1 MIFDQLLGVI
11 ERHYKDFY
19 DGYLYYLCQE
29 AKIFDFPA
37 TSHKILPKKI
47 DKKELDFIKE
57 YFILPFPVV
66 AVEDTATCTILAD
79 TRKDQIGPFED
90 RFFLDCV
97 PASTPISEF
106 REDEQEHLRV
116 NEALGLNLKGD
127 QLFIT
132 GGMYRF
138 IEMNESRYLSNVQ
151 LQFMILA
158 SKDRV
163 YASPEELKRFIDDS
177 TRRSAAMNAKTALEE
192 IMYFNNPKHFILES
206 APVKQRSKE
215 KKLARSHER
224 PKYFLLTPQVIREKL
239 SLPEP
244 ISEERKSPAAHE
256 RRRHIRT
263 LKSER
268 FTKKRGQKIFIPAT
282 WVGPKEAVVKNRRY
296 KVRLDL

>member
-19 DGYLYYLCQE
+19 DGYLYRLCQD

-47 DKKELDFIKE
+47 NKKDLDFIKE

-66 AVEDTATCTILAD
+66 AVEDTASCTILAD
-79 TRKDQIGPFED
+79 LKKDQVGPFED
-90 RFFLDCV
+90 RVFLDCV
-97 PASTPISEF
+97 PSGIPYTEF
-106 REDEQEHLRV
+106 REEEQEHLKM
-116 NEALGLNLKGD
+116 NELLGFNLKDD
-127 QLFIT
+127 QLFIS
-132 GGMYRF
+132 GGKYRF
-138 IEMNESRYLSNVQ
+138 IAMDESRYLSNVQ

-158 SKDRV
+158 SKDKI
-163 YASPEELKRFIDDS
+163 YLSPEQLKPMIDDS
-177 TRRSAAMNAKTALEE
+177 TRKAAAMNAKTALEE
-192 IMYFNNPKHFILES
+192 IMYFNDPKHFILES

-239 SLPEP
+239 SLPDP
-244 ISEERKSPAAHE
+244 VSKHKSPAAHE